1 MPETI
6 DDYRCKLINEIL
18 FASTQMEVNEIV
30 SNAYKRLLDKKANSF
45 VIVRFVVKTLFNLE
59 KFHPSEH
66 SNTQWVNIS
75 YAKQLIYQKA
85 KGLSIN

>member
-1 MPETI
+1 MSETI

-18 FASTQMEVNEIV
+18 FATTQQEVNEIV
-30 SNAYKRLLDKKANSF
+30 GNAYKRLLDKNANGF

-66 SNTQWVNIS
+66 CNTQWVNIA

-85 KGLSIN
+85 KGISSN